1 MSNYSNYQNAYKK
14 ASVNTL
20 DQTKLIIMLYDGAI
34 KNASFAVEHMKSG
47 QIEKVHDCLIKTK
60 NIVTELMATLN
71 MDRGGDIA
79 KNLQSLYS
87 YMFSQLIEA
96 NMNKKTEPVVIVIDL
111 LKELRAAWTQINSK
125 KKNDAKTQ
133 NTPEKGKKQNNQ
145 ENAEK
150 RISVTG

>member
-34 KNASFAVEHMKSG
+34 KNASFAVEHIKSG

-111 LKELRAAWTQINSK
+111 LKELRAAWTQINTK

-133 NTPEKGKKQNNQ
+133 NTPEKGKMQNNQ